1 MTKQFKA
8 KSINVDSFEQLQ
20 ASLGAFRHLM
30 NKCVAPEDYQTIIN
44 RRTIAEFELN
54 ALAKSYSAK
63 PQVPETSLE
72 FLVAYDMLLRSQLSD
87 PEKWGLLPTIDSI
100 NFTASATKSEV
111 AAITQFFERAD
122 ISDYNLVAVKD
133 LGNHNQ
139 YSEEKK
145 IRNYYRSTYRIRL
158 LQPNET
164 KSEPLYFSFGTWKR
178 KGKKQK
184 ALRFSFNPARFSNE
198 QIKDIFKALDQTG
211 IFKNLL
217 KTLTAATVTRIDLA
231 LDFVG
236 IPAAMIPLATSNVQR
251 YNAVPKEPE
260 DGLGQTFYVGSKSKS
275 RTVIYNKIAKQLG
288 KRQNHVITLSGP
300 DLNPFELVRLEVVSI
315 PQGNNGKKIK
325 LPELETLSS
334 MFRAKAVYSP
344 LLYLEYPQL
353 TEQFLELGVIKTLR
367 NYSKKLDK
375 SGNLLTA
382 KMLKQL
388 TVKNKSMRQKQ
399 LKAMFKLIEKYKM
412 HINLTWFNAKQKD
425 AIKKLIFNITAF
437 SRG

>member
-72 FLVAYDMLLRSQLSD
+72 FLVAYDTLLRSQLSD
-87 PEKWGLLPTIDSI
+87 PEKWGLIPTIDSV
-100 NFTASATKSEV
+100 NFTASATKSELE
-111 AAITQFFERAD
+111 AITQFFEHGD
-122 ISDYNLVAVKD
+122 ISDYNLIAVKD

-139 YSEEKK
+139 FLEEKK
-145 IRNYYRSTYRIRL
+145 IRNYYRNTYRIRL
-158 LQPNET
+158 LEPDAT
-164 KSEPLYFSFGTWKR
+164 KSEALYFSFGTWKR

-198 QIKDIFKALDQTG
+198 QIQDIFRALEQTG

-231 LDFVG
+231 LDFIG

-288 KRQNHVITLSGP
+288 KRQHHVVTLSGP
-300 DLNPFELVRLEVVSI
+300 DTNPFELVRLEVVSI

-334 MFRAKAVYSP
+334 MFRAKVVYSP

-353 TEQFLELGVIKTLR
+353 TKQFLELGVIKTLR
-367 NYSKKLDK
+367 NYSKDLDSNSIEFK
-375 SGNLLTA
+375 PSLRKGFSAN
-382 KMLKQL
+382 
-388 TVKNKSMRQKQ
+388 NKAMRKKQ
-399 LKAMFKLIEKYKM
+399 LKFMFKMIEKYKM
-412 HINLTWFNAKQKD
+412 HINLTWFNAKQKN